1 MNTDVKRETAAEKA
15 DGLLEFVS
23 GKLLEIKTELGR
35 LGDEIAGEGRAAYL
49 AAAESIACAVDCTYD
64 QARDAVG
71 AWKTEC
77 GAEPS
82 GRKIPA

>member
-1 MNTDVKRETAAEKA
+1 MNTDVKRETVVEKA
-15 DGLLEFVS
+15 DGLLKFVS

-35 LGDEIAGEGRAAYL
+35 LGDEIAGEDRGAYL
-49 AAAESIACAVDCTYD
+49 VAAESIACAVDCTYD

-71 AWKTEC
+71 AWKAEC
-77 GAEPS
+77 GAELP

>member
-1 MNTDVKRETAAEKA
+1 MNIDVKRETAAEKA

-35 LGDEIAGEGRAAYL
+35 LGDEIAGEGRGAYL

-71 AWKTEC
+71 AWKAEC
-77 GAEPS
+77 GVRP
-82 GRKIPA
+82 PAPDIQA